1 MKQTVIDWYK
11 RNGFNFWKIE
21 NSKGKTIADNTA
33 GKSKEDG
40 DASRLTVEL
49 EALERLN
56 ITERYTVSGM
66 VKNGHDWSA
75 YPFHTSPSA
84 FGMGGGGSN
93 GIMEMAMMFGRMQ
106 SDNANQML
114 IWQLQQEKA
123 ERERKEAERMTFGKI
138 LESMKPILPMLA
150 PVAVN
155 GLFGLAEKSPAIQNS
170 LATLLANPQVAQVF
184 TNIMVGMAQ
193 QQQPQT
199 QDYSNEQG
207 TGIELETD

>member
-21 NSKGKTIADNTA
+21 NSKGKTIADNTH
-33 GKSKEDG
+33 GKDPADG
-40 DASRLTVEL
+40 DASRLSVEL

-56 ITERYTVSGM
+56 ITERYTISGM
-66 VKNGHDWSA
+66 VKNGDQWKG

-84 FGMGGGGSN
+84 FGGGGNN

-170 LATLLANPQVAQVF
+170 LATLLANPQVAQVL

-193 QQQPQT
+193 QQQPQQT

-207 TGIELETD
+207 TGIELEND